1 MKMKEAAEFFS
12 LYPSALRNFMMPLRR
27 FAIHQPKTVA
37 EASQMLVEF
46 GDKGRLYA
54 GGTELLLAMKHD
66 LLRYEHLVDVK
77 TVADL
82 DRIELNNGAIVIG
95 STVTHRAVERSAL
108 VKQNLPVLAEMET
121 NVANARVRASGTLGG
136 NLCFA
141 EPHSDP
147 ATLLTA
153 LDAVAHVQGRA
164 GRRAMSI
171 GELIS
176 GAYETSLANDELLV
190 ALEIPLLSKSQR
202 AAYVKFQ
209 LKERPTL
216 GLALVL
222 DVDGD
227 TIKKA
232 TAVVGSVSVVPTES
246 EEANALLTGAKVEVE
261 QRLAGAGDALANAA
275 QPVDD
280 LEGGADYKRHL
291 ITVFLQRAF
300 ARVFA

>member
-1 MKMKEAAEFFS
+1 
-12 LYPSALRNFMMPLRR
+12 MMPLRR
-27 FAIHQPKTVA
+27 FTIHQPKTVA
-37 EASQMLVEF
+37 EASQMLGEF

-77 TVADL
+77 TIADL
-82 DRIELNNGAIVIG
+82 DKIEVKNGALLIG
-95 STVTHRAVERSAL
+95 GTATHRAIERSPL
-108 VKQNLPVLAEMET
+108 VRQNLPVLAGMET
-121 NVANARVRASGTLGG
+121 HVANVRVRASGTLGG

-153 LDAVAHVQGRA
+153 LGAKAHVQGKSGNRTV
-164 GRRAMSI
+164 GVDKFI
-171 GELIS
+171 I
-176 GAYETSLANDELLV
+176 GAYETSLSNDELLAAV
-190 ALEIPLLSKSQR
+190 EIPVLSKSQR

-232 TAVVGSVSVVPTES
+232 IAVVGSVSAVPTQS
-246 EEANALLTGAKVEVE
+246 DRASQL
-261 QRLAGAGDALANAA
+261 LAGSKAQVEKQLADAADALARAA
-275 QPVDD
+275 DPIDD
-280 LEGGADYKRHL
+280 LEGSAEYKRHL
-291 ITVFLQRAF
+291 IGVFLRRAF
-300 ARVFA
+300 TRALS

>member
-1 MKMKEAAEFFS
+1 
-12 LYPSALRNFMMPLRR
+12 MMPLRR

-37 EASQMLVEF
+37 EASQMLGEF
-46 GDKGRLYA
+46 GEKGRLYA

-77 TVADL
+77 TIADL
-82 DRIELNNGAIVIG
+82 DKIELKNGALTIG
-95 STVTHRAVERSAL
+95 STATHRAIERSN
-108 VKQNLPVLAEMET
+108 VVQQNLPVLADME
-121 NVANARVRASGTLGG
+121 NHVANVRVRASGTLGG

-153 LDAVAHVQGRA
+153 LGAKAHVQGKSGSRTVA
-164 GRRAMSI
+164 VDA
-171 GELIS
+171 LIT
-176 GAYETSLANDELLV
+176 GAYETSLAHDELLV
-190 ALEIPLLSKSQR
+190 AVEIPVLTKSQR
-202 AAYVKFQ
+202 AAYLKFQ

-232 TAVVGSVSVVPTES
+232 TAVVGSVSALPTQS
-246 EEANALLTGAKVEVE
+246 DKANQL
-261 QRLAGAGDALANAA
+261 LAGTRAQVEKQLADTGEALAQAA
-275 QPVDD
+275 DPVDD

-291 ITVFLQRAF
+291 ISVFLRRAF
-300 ARVFA
+300 IKALA